1 MLARRFAPRKRI
13 NVPIYIQ
20 RRQYQLRNYVLESLF
35 PESDRNNRIKRM
47 EKSARKDYVNKMN
60 EIVNECTFVCYIFF
74 LKQFFIE
81 GSNAAK
87 NAVDTF
93 KEFNVDGFNIGNKK
107 FEGRNEAV
115 LEGDNLYQELL
126 NNITNEKLKSFIM
139 KTAFFSEIINEYKN
153 VPI

>member
-1 MLARRFAPRKRI
+1 M

-60 EIVNECTFVCYIFF
+60 EIVNECTFVCYIFS

-87 NAVDTF
+87 NAVDT
-93 KEFNVDGFNIGNKK
+93 
-107 FEGRNEAV
+107 
-115 LEGDNLYQELL
+115 
-126 NNITNEKLKSFIM
+126 LK
-139 KTAFFSEIINEYKN
+139 
-153 VPI
+153 